1 MSISIF
7 ELKTNQIKRSFQ
19 MYNNIISRLKSKG
32 IVFEKG
38 LSQEEIYSIYK
49 IYNIKFPKS
58 LEIFLKTALPV
69 SNGFYNW
76 RDFSKKNIKYIK
88 QMLCYPQNYIRKM
101 TDEVEWNIDWGI
113 EPKEYRVRNE
123 SVIER
128 LSKAPVLIPIFS
140 HRYIPIIDE
149 ENPPIISV
157 HGTDIIY
164 YGTDLMDYLFA
175 EFIDDIQ
182 YERDF
187 QRVIDIPFWSEI
199 M

>member
-1 MSISIF
+1 
-7 ELKTNQIKRSFQ
+7 

-76 RDFSKKNIKYIK
+76 RDFSIINIKYIK